1 MTPLATD
8 WATISSLA
16 TGAGTLVLAIATF
29 ASVRSSNRSARIA
42 EAALQEQRRP
52 VLSQSRVEDPVQKM
66 MFVEGHWV
74 RAEGGR
80 AVAEHS
86 DGRVYLAMSLRN
98 VGSGIAVCQGWT
110 VSPGL
115 TSTGITPEHA
125 PEDRFRVQTRDM
137 YIPAGEV
144 GMWQGA
150 LRNPDDQTRIA
161 VAEAIDTREG
171 VTVEL
176 LYTDLVGGQRTITR
190 FGIVPVGE
198 DMWITNM
205 LKHWYLE
212 SSGPRPESDV
222 LAAIDVVQ
230 HEREAADH
238 RSEEARQ
245 DAAPRSDG
253 APSPRSDGAPS
264 PVRDAIPDPAFSYE
278 AEPAP
283 SYDVASSQAETTEAT
298 PPPT

>member
-16 TGAGTLVLAIATF
+16 TGAGTLVLALATF

-52 VLSQSRVEDPVQKM
+52 VLSQSRIEDPVQKM
-66 MFVEGHWV
+66 MFVEGKWV

-110 VSPGL
+110 VVPGVSG
-115 TSTGITPEHA
+115 STAPTHS
-125 PEDRFRVQTRDM
+125 PEDRFRLQTRDM

-150 LRNPDDQTRIA
+150 LRNPDDPTRIA
-161 VAEAIDTREG
+161 VAEAIDAREG

-190 FGIVPVGE
+190 FGIIPAGP
-198 DMWITNM
+198 DTWITNM
-205 LKHWYLE
+205 VKHWYLE
-212 SSGPRPESDV
+212 ASGPRPESDV
-222 LAAIDVVQ
+222 LAATEVVQ

-238 RSEEARQ
+238 RSEESRQAAARQ
-245 DAAPRSDG
+245 SDG
-253 APSPRSDGAPS
+253 EPAS
-264 PVRDAIPDPAFSYE
+264 VREPLRDPAFSYE
-278 AEPAP
+278 VEPAP
-283 SYDVASSQAETTEAT
+283 SYDVATSPTETAGPT
-298 PPPT
+298 PPST